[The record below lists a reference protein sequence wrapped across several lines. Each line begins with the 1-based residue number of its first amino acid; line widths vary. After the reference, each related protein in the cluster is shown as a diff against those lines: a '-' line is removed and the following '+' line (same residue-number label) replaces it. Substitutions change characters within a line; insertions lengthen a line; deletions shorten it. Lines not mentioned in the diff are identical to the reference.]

1 MCGINGF
8 NFSDKELIKKMMA
21 FTKNRG
27 PDANGIYSENEVT
40 ISHDRL
46 SIIDLTSKANQ
57 PMNYKNYIISFN
69 GEIYNYKNLKKEL
82 EETGESFK
90 TNSDTEVILRLF
102 DKFGVESFK
111 RLSGIFAVCI
121 WDKLKKKIY
130 LVRDT
135 IGVKPIYYH
144 FNKLKKKFIFSSSIK
159 SVLLSLDSNEI
170 NEKAFRFYSN
180 FGRNDDVE
188 TIFKG
193 VFKLLP
199 GELLIFENNEISK
212 RKLLNIEL
220 KSSNLGDHQVK
231 KIIENSVESQL
242 VSDVPI
248 ALSLSGGVDSNVV
261 YSIMRKKLNNFN
273 IYSFYFKD
281 YEKFNEDFNVAKTN
295 ANFYKNNF
303 IPIEIGHNEFSDNSE
318 KIVDILEEP
327 TGNQCSVLNY
337 SMSKKINEKILIT
350 GDGGDETFTGYD
362 RYRSIHIINFL
373 RKFNF
378 INFINPKTKYKNLNR
393 LFYKNAKDLYL
404 SFSEQ
409 NIYKNLNFYYK
420 NFKLLEK
427 NDLFLN
433 HTKDL
438 KLNNSLNSISL
449 IDLDLIVPNEYLLR
463 NDKIFMNEGVE
474 VRVPLLDLNIIN
486 NLLNINEFKKFQY
499 SFKSKGLIKKIF
511 KNDIH
516 KLVRKKWGLQSPY
529 AKWMKGPLQEFLK
542 QVLNKDYYSNSKN
555 YFNFD
560 EINKLISLHKEKYYN
575 PDLLWSLAMMQ
586 IFLRNFKL

>member
-8 NFSDKELIKKMMA
+8 NFSDRELIKKMMA

-46 SIIDLTSKANQ
+46 SIIDLSSKANQ

-69 GEIYNYKNLKKEL
+69 GEIYNYKSLKKEL
-82 EETGESFK
+82 EETGENFK

-111 RLSGIFAVCI
+111 KLSGIFAICI

-135 IGVKPIYYH
+135 IGIKPIYYH
-144 FNKLKKKFIFSSSIK
+144 YNKLKNKFIFSSSIK
-159 SVLLSLDSNEI
+159 SVLLSLDSKEI
-170 NEKAFRFYSN
+170 NERAFIFYSN

-199 GELLIFENNEISK
+199 GELLIFENNGISK

-220 KSSNLGDHQVK
+220 KSDNLGNHQIK
-231 KIIENSVESQL
+231 KIIEDGIESQL

-261 YSIMRKKLNNFN
+261 YSVMRKKLSNFN

-295 ANFYKNNF
+295 ANFYKNSF

-362 RYRSIHIINFL
+362 RYRSIHLINFL

-378 INFINPKTKYKNLNR
+378 INFIDPKSKYKNLNR
-393 LFYKNAKDLYL
+393 LFYKNVKDLYL

-420 NFKLLEK
+420 NFRLLEK

-438 KLNNSLNSISL
+438 RLNNSLNSISL

-474 VRVPLLDLNIIN
+474 VRVPLLDLHIIN
-486 NLLNINEFKKFQY
+486 NLLNINEFRKFQY

-511 KNDIH
+511 KKDIH
-516 KLVRKKWGLQSPY
+516 KLVGRKWGLQSPY

>member
-8 NFSDKELIKKMMA
+8 NFSDRELIKKMMA

-46 SIIDLTSKANQ
+46 SIIDLSSKANQ

-69 GEIYNYKNLKKEL
+69 GEIYNYKSLKKEL
-82 EETGESFK
+82 EETGENFK

-111 RLSGIFAVCI
+111 KLSGIFAICI
-121 WDKLKKKIY
+121 WDKLRKKIY

-135 IGVKPIYYH
+135 IGIKPIYYH
-144 FNKLKKKFIFSSSIK
+144 YNKLKNKFIFSSSIK
-159 SVLLSLDSNEI
+159 SVLLSLDSKEI
-170 NEKAFRFYSN
+170 NQRAFIFYSN

-199 GELLIFENNEISK
+199 GELLIFENNGISK

-220 KSSNLGDHQVK
+220 KSDNLGNHQIK
-231 KIIENSVESQL
+231 KIIEDSIESQL
-242 VSDVPI
+242 VSDVPL

-261 YSIMRKKLNNFN
+261 YSIMRKKLSNFN

-281 YEKFNEDFNVAKTN
+281 YEKFNEDFNIAKTN
-295 ANFYKNNF
+295 ANFYKNSF

-362 RYRSIHIINFL
+362 RYRSIHLINFL

-378 INFINPKTKYKNLNR
+378 INFIDPKSKYKNLNR

-420 NFKLLEK
+420 NFRLLEK

-486 NLLNINEFKKFQY
+486 NLLNINEFRKFQY

-511 KNDIH
+511 KKDIH
-516 KLVRKKWGLQSPY
+516 KLVGRKWGLQSPY

>member
-8 NFSDKELIKKMMA
+8 NFSDRELIKKMMA

-46 SIIDLTSKANQ
+46 SIIDLSSKANQ

-69 GEIYNYKNLKKEL
+69 GEIYNYKSLKKEL
-82 EETGESFK
+82 EETGENFK

-111 RLSGIFAVCI
+111 KLSGIFAICI

-135 IGVKPIYYH
+135 IGIKPIYYH
-144 FNKLKKKFIFSSSIK
+144 YNKLKNKFIFSSSIK
-159 SVLLSLDSNEI
+159 SVLLSLDSKEI
-170 NEKAFRFYSN
+170 NERAFIFYSN

-199 GELLIFENNEISK
+199 GELLIFENNGISK

-220 KSSNLGDHQVK
+220 KSDNLGNHQIK
-231 KIIENSVESQL
+231 KIIEDSIESQL

-261 YSIMRKKLNNFN
+261 YSVMRKKLSNFN

-281 YEKFNEDFNVAKTN
+281 YEKFNEDFNIAKTN
-295 ANFYKNNF
+295 ANFYKNSF

-362 RYRSIHIINFL
+362 RYRSIHLINFL

-378 INFINPKTKYKNLNR
+378 INFIDPKSKYKNFNR

-420 NFKLLEK
+420 NFRLIGK

-438 KLNNSLNSISL
+438 KLKNSLNSISL

-486 NLLNINEFKKFQY
+486 NLLNINEFRKFQY

-511 KNDIH
+511 KKDIH
-516 KLVRKKWGLQSPY
+516 KLVGRKWGLQSPY

-560 EINKLISLHKEKYYN
+560 EINKLISLHKEKYHN

>member
-8 NFSDKELIKKMMA
+8 NFSDRELIKKMMA

-46 SIIDLTSKANQ
+46 SIIDLSSKANQ
-57 PMNYKNYIISFN
+57 PMNYKNYIISYN
-69 GEIYNYKNLKKEL
+69 GEIYNYKSLKKEL
-82 EETGESFK
+82 EETGENFK

-111 RLSGIFAVCI
+111 KLSGIFAICI

-135 IGVKPIYYH
+135 IGIKPIYYH
-144 FNKLKKKFIFSSSIK
+144 YNKLKNKFIFSSSIK
-159 SVLLSLDSNEI
+159 SVLLSLDSKEI
-170 NEKAFRFYSN
+170 NERAFIFYSN

-199 GELLIFENNEISK
+199 GELLIFENNGISK

-220 KSSNLGDHQVK
+220 KSDNLGNHQIK
-231 KIIENSVESQL
+231 KIIEDSIESQL

-281 YEKFNEDFNVAKTN
+281 YEKFNEDFNIAKTN
-295 ANFYKNNF
+295 ANFYKNSF

-362 RYRSIHIINFL
+362 RYRSIHLINFL

-378 INFINPKTKYKNLNR
+378 INFIDPKSKYKNLNR

-420 NFKLLEK
+420 NFRLLEK

-486 NLLNINEFKKFQY
+486 NLLNINEFRKFQY

-511 KNDIH
+511 KKDIH
-516 KLVRKKWGLQSPY
+516 KLVGRKWGLQSPY